1 VGRIMAELKRLNLHE
16 NTLVMF
22 SSDNGP
28 HHEGGH
34 DSDFFDSNGDF
45 KGTKRDMTDGG
56 IRVPFIAWWPGT
68 VKPGSVSGHVSGFQD
83 LLPTVAEL
91 SGSKLLV
98 ETDGISLV
106 PTLLGKEGQK
116 EHSHLFWDFNEQ
128 GGKRAVL
135 KWPWKL
141 IHLNT
146 GPDTKPKAK
155 GKAAKSQPLEKHL
168 YHLETDIGE
177 ENNLATDKPEIV
189 AELETLMKASYRAP
203 R

>member
-1 VGRIMAELKRLNLHE
+1 
-16 NTLVMF
+16 MF

-34 DSDFFDSNGDF
+34 DSNFFNSNGDF

-68 VKPGSVSGHVSGFQD
+68 IKAGTVSEQVSGFQD

-91 SGSKLLV
+91 SGVKLHT

-116 EHSHLFWDFNEQ
+116 EHSHLYWDFNEQ

-146 GPDTKPKAK
+146 GATQPGPKAK
-155 GKAAKSQPLEKHL
+155 KKAKPLEKLL
-168 YHLETDIGE
+168 YNLETDLGE
-177 ENNLATDKPEIV
+177 ETNLAAEKPEIV
-189 AELETLMKASYRAP
+189 AELEKLMQESYRAP
-203 R
+203 K